1 VSSLKL
7 DCFDP
12 MYIVFHNLTQN
23 HVRAQ
28 KDKLEN
34 AQDKDVKGV
43 ILMSY

>member
-1 VSSLKL
+1 MQCDTKPCKV
-7 DCFDP
+7 
-12 MYIVFHNLTQN
+12 
-23 HVRAQ
+23 Q